1 MRAVVLALL
10 ALLALLAACDLQPPP
25 KKAPPSLAPADAAIV
40 AVVPDA
46 PMPVIDAAPV
56 IVDAGTGRP
65 APDAMIVVTEDC
77 VQVGVEFARVY
88 IATAVDMAER
98 SAAERDQT
106 RMVRKMAEL
115 CTIQNWN
122 PDKRTCWLKATT
134 RDAHKKCAE
143 MK

>member
-1 MRAVVLALL
+1 MRAAVVLAV
-10 ALLALLAACDLQPPP
+10 LAACDLQPPP
-25 KKAPPSLAPADAAIV
+25 KKAPARLAPGDATVV
-40 AVVPDA
+40 AVVTDA
-46 PMPVIDAAPV
+46 PAPAIDAAAA
-56 IVDAGTGRP
+56 IVDAGPGRP
-65 APDAMIVVTEDC
+65 APDAMIEVTEDC

-122 PDKRTCWLKATT
+122 ADKRTCWLKATT
-134 RDAHKKCAE
+134 RDAHKRCAE

>member
-1 MRAVVLALL
+1 MKAVVVLVLL
-10 ALLALLAACDLQPPP
+10 ASCDLQPPP
-25 KKAPPSLAPADAAIV
+25 KKEPPRLAPADAAIV
-40 AVVPDA
+40 AIVRDA
-46 PMPVIDAAPV
+46 SMPVIDAAPV
-56 IVDAGTGRP
+56 IVDAGAGRP
-65 APDAMIVVTEDC
+65 TPDAMIVVTEDC

-115 CTIQNWN
+115 CTIQTWN
-122 PDKRTCWLKATT
+122 ADKRTCWLKATT